1 MQGHKSDE
9 FILESKLDFSAR
21 TIKHYDCVLLHFNCE
36 REKTGGSLPK
46 WENMWPVKSSA
57 SFSSRKKQAGDSSNR
72 GDVYNNALTS
82 QNKSAV
88 NTSKIQRVS

>member
-46 WENMWPVKSSA
+46 TEYNGKICG
-57 SFSSRKKQAGDSSNR
+57 QSNR
-72 GDVYNNALTS
+72 VHHFRQGRYRQGTVVIEEMFT
-82 QNKSAV
+82 
-88 NTSKIQRVS
+88 IMH